1 MKVKVYSQLFKLVL
15 VLLGLTGSVMKWTGI
30 FSNATINEIWVAL
43 SFAYGIGLGTID
55 LNITRDSFKG
65 V

>member
-1 MKVKVYSQLFKLVL
+1 MTVKQYSQLFKAGL
-15 VLLGLTGSVMKWTGI
+15 VLLGLAGSVLKWTGI
-30 FSNATINEIWVAL
+30 FCNCTINEIWLAL

-55 LNITRDSFKG
+55 FNITADSLKG

>member
-1 MKVKVYSQLFKLVL
+1 MKVKLYSQLFKLVL
-15 VLLGLTGSVMKWTGI
+15 VLLGLGACVLKWTGI
-30 FSNATINEIWVAL
+30 FTNATINEIWVAL

>member
-1 MKVKVYSQLFKLVL
+1 MTVKHYSQLFKLVL